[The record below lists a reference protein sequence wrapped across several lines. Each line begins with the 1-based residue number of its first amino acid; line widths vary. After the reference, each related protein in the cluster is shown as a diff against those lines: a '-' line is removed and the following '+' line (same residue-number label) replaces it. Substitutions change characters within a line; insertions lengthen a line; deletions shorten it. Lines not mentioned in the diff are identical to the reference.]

1 MVIESI
7 NNADFSELKQLIADK
22 GIKDFEMVALD
33 MDGTLLTPKH
43 ELSER
48 TIASIKKINDT
59 GVAVV
64 LATGRMTSAVQKH
77 WEKLG
82 IPGLVVS
89 HNGALVKDLETG
101 DVYHHQTI
109 PDDIVAKTLKYFE
122 DKNSIIHFNVNDC
135 VYLTNPN
142 LYSQRYSQE
151 LEIDLKYIPQLEE
164 IKESPT
170 TILLMD
176 TKETLQRFLAK
187 LEGEYDYVLMPWYSD
202 IWWLQLLPANT
213 SKGKGVIAVAER
225 LGIAPKSIISF
236 GDSYNDKEMLQLT
249 GLGVAMDNAVPE
261 LKKIADFVT
270 FSNQDD
276 GVALA
281 LEALL

>member
-1 MVIESI
+1 MIEST
-7 NNADFSELKQLIADK
+7 NNVDFSQLKQLIADK
-22 GIKDFEMVALD
+22 GIKDFKMVALD

-48 TIASIKKINDT
+48 TIASIKKINNT
-59 GVAVV
+59 GIAVV

-77 WEKLG
+77 WKKLG

-89 HNGALVKDLETG
+89 HNGALVKDLETK
-101 DVYHHQTI
+101 DVYYHQTI
-109 PDDIVAKTLKYFE
+109 SDDIVAKTLKYFE
-122 DKNSIIHFNVNDC
+122 DKNSVIHFNVNDF
-135 VYLTNPN
+135 VYLTTPN
-142 LYSQRYSQE
+142 LYSKRYSRE
-151 LEIDLKYIPQLEE
+151 LQIDLKYVAQFEE

-176 TKETLQRFLAK
+176 TKETLQQFLAK
-187 LEGEYDYVLMPWYSD
+187 LEGEYDHVLMPWFSD
-202 IWWLQLLPANT
+202 IWWLQLLPLDT
-213 SKGKGVIAVAER
+213 SKGKSVIAVAER
-225 LGIAPKSIISF
+225 LGISPESIISF
-236 GDSYNDKEMLQLT
+236 GDSYNDKEMLQLS

-270 FSNQDD
+270 LSNQDD

-281 LEALL
+281 LETLL